1 MIFMNNVKN
10 VKVESLNKVGSVKK
24 VNEFTF
30 TLVDRSDK
38 MRYMVE
44 VTVDGTDFND
54 LVIVAHNTWKKG
66 AFVKVIRNILKEQ
79 KENEEN
85 EKQEA

>member
-1 MIFMNNVKN
+1 MKN
-10 VKVESLNKVGSVKK
+10 VNSLNVVGSVKN
-24 VNEFTF
+24 VNGFTF
-30 TLVDRSDK
+30 TLVEK
-38 MRYMVE
+38 TKFTYMVE
-44 VTVDGTDFND
+44 VTVEGTDFSRRE
-54 LVIVAHNTWKKG
+54 LVAHNTWKKG

>member
-1 MIFMNNVKN
+1 MNNVK
-10 VKVESLNKVGSVKK
+10 KVVSLNSVGSVKN
-24 VNEFTF
+24 VNGFTF
-30 TLVDRSDK
+30 TLVEK
-38 MRYMVE
+38 TKFTYMVE
-44 VTVDGTDFND
+44 VTVEGTDFSR
-54 LVIVAHNTWKKG
+54 LELVAHNTWKKG

>member
-30 TLVDRSDK
+30 TLVEK
-38 MRYMVE
+38 TKFTYMVE
-44 VTVDGTDFND
+44 VTVEGTDFSR
-54 LVIVAHNTWKKG
+54 LELVAHNTWKKG
-66 AFVKVIRNILKEQ
+66 VFTKVIRNILKEQ

-85 EKQEA
+85 ETKGE

>member
-1 MIFMNNVKN
+1 MIFMKN
-10 VKVESLNKVGSVKK
+10 VNSLNAVGSVKN
-24 VNEFTF
+24 VNGFTF
-30 TLVDRSDK
+30 TLVEK
-38 MRYMVE
+38 TKFTYMVE
-44 VTVDGTDFND
+44 VTVEGTDFSR
-54 LVIVAHNTWKKG
+54 LELVAHNTWKKG

>member
-1 MIFMNNVKN
+1 MNNVKN
-10 VKVESLNKVGSVKK
+10 EKKVVSLNSVGSVKK

-30 TLVDRSDK
+30 TLVEK
-38 MRYMVE
+38 TKFTYMVE
-44 VTVDGTDFND
+44 VTVEGTDFSK
-54 LVIVAHNTWKKG
+54 LELVAHNTWKKG

>member
-1 MIFMNNVKN
+1 MKN
-10 VKVESLNKVGSVKK
+10 VNSLNVVGSVKK

-30 TLVDRSDK
+30 TLVEK
-38 MRYMVE
+38 TKFTYMVE
-44 VTVDGTDFND
+44 VTVEGTDFSK
-54 LVIVAHNTWKKG
+54 LELVAHNTWKKG
-66 AFVKVIRNILKEQ
+66 VFTKVIRNILKEQ

>member
-1 MIFMNNVKN
+1 MKN
-10 VKVESLNKVGSVKK
+10 VNSLNVVGSVKK

-30 TLVDRSDK
+30 TLVEK
-38 MRYMVE
+38 TKFTYMVE
-44 VTVDGTDFND
+44 VTVEGTDFSR
-54 LVIVAHNTWKKG
+54 LELVAHNTWKKG
-66 AFVKVIRNILKEQ
+66 VFTKVIRNILKEQ

>member
-1 MIFMNNVKN
+1 MNKMNN

-54 LVIVAHNTWKKG
+54 LVIVAHNTWKSGK
-66 AFVKVIRNILKEQ
+66 FVKVIRNILKEQ

>member
-1 MIFMNNVKN
+1 MKN
-10 VKVESLNKVGSVKK
+10 VNSLNVVGSVKN
-24 VNEFTF
+24 VNGFTV
-30 TLVDRSDK
+30 TLVEK
-38 MRYMVE
+38 TKFTYMVE
-44 VTVDGTDFND
+44 VTVEGTDFSR
-54 LVIVAHNTWKKG
+54 LELVAHNTWKKG